1 MNSFLLD
8 FLPVSYNHKEF
19 LEDVYCKA
27 KPKKISNENMIRNEL
42 NASDYLKQFEEALL
56 DFNSAYKKKTN
67 KEMPEELII
76 SKINVLAENYFE
88 DLFQSC
94 TVEEQ
99 YVLFDISDDMI
110 INPKNEKAIVSLL
123 RKGILVKKCYKI
135 NLMNIS
141 FRRFVISK
149 LDKATKTKLELV
161 MGKDSGTWQGYRA
174 TLVII
179 IIALF
184 VFIGMAN
191 QDFIDNLNQ
200 LFIALGG
207 GIAVISGV
215 LGLMSRKKSGS
226 MH

>member
-1 MNSFLLD
+1 
-8 FLPVSYNHKEF
+8 
-19 LEDVYCKA
+19 
-27 KPKKISNENMIRNEL
+27 
-42 NASDYLKQFEEALL
+42 
-56 DFNSAYKKKTN
+56 
-67 KEMPEELII
+67 
-76 SKINVLAENYFE
+76 
-88 DLFQSC
+88 
-94 TVEEQ
+94 
-99 YVLFDISDDMI
+99 MI